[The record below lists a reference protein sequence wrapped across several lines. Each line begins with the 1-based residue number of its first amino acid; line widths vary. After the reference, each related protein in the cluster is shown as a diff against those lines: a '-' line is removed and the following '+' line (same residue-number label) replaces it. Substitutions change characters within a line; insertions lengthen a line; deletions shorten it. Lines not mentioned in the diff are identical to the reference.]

1 MTGCDFCGKRVKG
14 DNTDS
19 WAGKLPMPSVPLTDE
34 ELEKNPKLQ
43 RPKYSITITV
53 ACSVCTS
60 KIGDFLV
67 KLAR

>member
-14 DNTDS
+14 DNSDAWS
-19 WAGKLPMPSVPLTDE
+19 GKLPMPSAKLTKDE
-34 ELEKNPKLQ
+34 IERNIR
-43 RPKYSITITV
+43 RPKYSITTTV

-67 KLAR
+67 KLAK

>member
-19 WAGKLPMPSVPLTDE
+19 WAGKLPMPSAKLTKDE
-34 ELEKNPKLQ
+34 IEKGIK
-43 RPKYSITITV
+43 RPKYSITIVV
-53 ACSVCTS
+53 ACAVCTG

-67 KLAR
+67 KLAK